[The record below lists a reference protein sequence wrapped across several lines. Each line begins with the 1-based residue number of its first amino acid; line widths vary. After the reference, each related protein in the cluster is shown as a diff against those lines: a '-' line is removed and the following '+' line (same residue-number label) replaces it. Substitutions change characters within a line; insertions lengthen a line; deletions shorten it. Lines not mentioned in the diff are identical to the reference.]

1 MDDTRT
7 SLDQRDGPTE
17 DDGPTP
23 AATDLA
29 DLLAG
34 GRAYIQTLPSVERQ
48 IATLAANGAPAWEI
62 AQTLQISQP
71 AVARTLDSVLA
82 AITGRQ
88 IDPVETGGL
97 GADTDPG
104 VTGGYDDPG
113 VGEYVTDEP
122 EPRSRQESD
131 DPRRGE

>member
-1 MDDTRT
+1 MDDART
-7 SLDQRDGPTE
+7 SLNQQDGPTE
-17 DDGPTP
+17 NEAPT
-23 AATDLA
+23 AAAPDLA
-29 DLLAG
+29 ALLAG

-48 IATLAANGAPAWEI
+48 IATLAANGAPVWEI
-62 AQTLQISQP
+62 AQELQISQP
-71 AVARTLDSVLA
+71 AVARTLDGVLA

-113 VGEYVTDEP
+113 VGDYVTDEP
-122 EPRSRQESD
+122 VPRSSQESD
-131 DPRRGE
+131 NTRHED